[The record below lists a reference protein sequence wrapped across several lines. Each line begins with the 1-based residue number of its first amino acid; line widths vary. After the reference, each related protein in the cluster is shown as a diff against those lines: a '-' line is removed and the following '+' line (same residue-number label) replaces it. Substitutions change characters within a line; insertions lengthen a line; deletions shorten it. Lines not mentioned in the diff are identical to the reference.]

1 MKSIIFASLIPIVLI
16 GIAIMFTAPKL
27 KSKLGSLITWRR
39 SFIIAGIYLGILL
52 VSVPTLYLLSDK
64 GLIKL
69 VETSKE
75 AVNFESLL
83 EGDFDKHPG
92 LYKKSSQ
99 TFKSD
104 SNKLTFNVAA
114 NMGNYRIFVE
124 RKDVDDGEIEVRTYT
139 ETQMTIGIDV
149 TKLVPPP
156 IVTHQKGTLILEPS
170 QQLRLEY
177 KRFNVDFTAEQWKNR
192 NRDNGKAT
200 YIEYMDFGETVIYL
214 RVPKSMDIDTE
225 NYEYEGQIQ
234 MLN

>member
-1 MKSIIFASLIPIVLI
+1 MKTILFASLIPIVLI

-27 KSKLGSLITWRR
+27 KSKIGSLITWRR
-39 SFIIAGIYLGILL
+39 SFILASIYLGILII
-52 VSVPTLYLLSDK
+52 SVPTLYLMSDK

-69 VETSKE
+69 VETSNE
-75 AVNFESLL
+75 AVNFQSLH
-83 EGDFDKHPG
+83 EGDLDKHPG

-104 SNKLTFNVAA
+104 TNKLTFNVVA

-124 RKDVDDGEIEVRTYT
+124 RKDVDDGEIEVRTYA

-156 IVTHQKGTLILEPS
+156 IITHQKGTLILEPS
-170 QQLRLEY
+170 QQLRLEF
-177 KRFNVDFTAEQWKNR
+177 KQFNVDFTAEQWKNR
-192 NRDNGKAT
+192 HRDNAKAT
-200 YIEYMDFGETVIYL
+200 YIDFGQKVIYL
-214 RVPKSMDIDTE
+214 RVPKSMVIDNG